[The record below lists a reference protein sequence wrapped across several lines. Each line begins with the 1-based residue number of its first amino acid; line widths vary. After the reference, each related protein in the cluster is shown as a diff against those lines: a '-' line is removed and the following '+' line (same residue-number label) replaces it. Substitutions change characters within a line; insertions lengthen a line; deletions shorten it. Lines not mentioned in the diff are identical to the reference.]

1 MFQEQQIKIRRASI
15 FNYVLGNTLLHP
27 IEDALGGNKSNDL
40 SDAKKEYFK
49 NRYEVFDKFIFDYEK
64 NIKVIQSKNY
74 TSFMGEVA
82 ELLAIVQHYPKITKK
97 EIYRICEELVELSP
111 KFVLLP

>member
-1 MFQEQQIKIRRASI
+1 
-15 FNYVLGNTLLHP
+15 
-27 IEDALGGNKSNDL
+27 
-40 SDAKKEYFK
+40 
-49 NRYEVFDKFIFDYEK
+49 
-64 NIKVIQSKNY
+64 
-74 TSFMGEVA
+74 MGEVA